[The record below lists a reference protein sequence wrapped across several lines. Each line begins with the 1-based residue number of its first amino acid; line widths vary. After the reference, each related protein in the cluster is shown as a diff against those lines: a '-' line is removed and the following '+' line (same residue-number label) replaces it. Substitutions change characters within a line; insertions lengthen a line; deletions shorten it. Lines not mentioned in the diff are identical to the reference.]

1 VGREEWEARMTEE
14 TVAALVV
21 IVSVA
26 AIAPFIAD
34 RVHEWLAIPV
44 VVVEILLGILVGPA
58 VLGLVTTTEGDV
70 VSALSDL
77 GLAFLM
83 FLAGYEIDFARI
95 KGRPLRLSVSGWLV
109 SLLLGVGTGL
119 VIAGTGEAGHVV
131 GLALTTTALGTIL
144 PILRDS
150 GQAATPFGVR
160 VLAVGAVGEFG
171 PIFAIA
177 FAFSGDRP
185 AHTTFVLVLFAIAGV
200 LAAWVARRPRHPR
213 IARLVT
219 ATLGTSAQLGVR
231 ICVFVVIGMFALAE
245 FLGLDPILGAFAAGI
260 VIHLFLAAGS
270 EHEAEAVLARL
281 EGIGFGFFIPLFF
294 VVSGVRF
301 DLDALLSDGGA
312 LLLVPVILLLFLA
325 IRGLPTWVF
334 HRRELPGREPLALGL
349 FAATALPLVVV
360 ITSIGVDEGAVK
372 PATAA
377 ALVGAGMISV
387 LVFPMLGL
395 RLLAPP
401 APADTGEA
409 RDHADLPDEREDF
422 LGY

>member
-1 VGREEWEARMTEE
+1 MTDD
-14 TVAALVV
+14 TVAALAV
-21 IVSVA
+21 IVAVA
-26 AIAPFIAD
+26 VIAPFVAD
-34 RVHEWLAIPV
+34 RLHAWLAVPV
-44 VVVEILLGILVGPA
+44 VVAEILLGILVGPD
-58 VLGLVTTTEGDV
+58 VLGLVEVADGDV

-95 KGRPLRLSVSGWLV
+95 RGRPLRLSVLGWLV
-109 SLLLGVGTGL
+109 SLVLAVGTGL
-119 VIAGTGEAGHVV
+119 LLARTDEAGLVL

-160 VLAVGAVGEFG
+160 VLAIGAVGEFM
-171 PIFAIA
+171 PILAIA
-177 FAFSGDRP
+177 FAFSGERP
-185 AHTTFVLVLFAIAGV
+185 AHTTVVLVLFAIAGL
-200 LAAWVARRPRHPR
+200 LAAWLARRPRHPR

-231 ICVFVVIGMFALAE
+231 ISVFVVIGMFALAE

-260 VIHLFLAAGS
+260 VVHLFLAAGS
-270 EHEAEAVLARL
+270 EHEAEVVFSRL

-294 VVSGVRF
+294 VVSGVQF
-301 DLDALLSDGGA
+301 DLDALLSDRRA
-312 LLLVPVILLLFLA
+312 LLLLPVFLVLFLVM
-325 IRGLPTWVF
+325 RGVPTWLL
-334 HRRELPGREPLALGL
+334 HRRELPGREPVALGL

-360 ITSIGVDEGAVK
+360 ITSIGVDEGAVL

-377 ALVGAGMISV
+377 SLVGAGMISV
-387 LVFPMLGL
+387 LLFPMLGL
-395 RLLAPP
+395 RLLALP
-401 APADTGEA
+401 AAVAAEEPAEHSEHPA
-409 RDHADLPDEREDF
+409 ERKDF

>member
-1 VGREEWEARMTEE
+1 MTEA
-14 TVAALVV
+14 TVASLVV
-21 IVSVA
+21 IVAVA
-26 AIAPFIAD
+26 AIAPFVAD
-34 RVHEWLAIPV
+34 QLHTWFAMPV
-44 VVVEILLGILVGPA
+44 VVAEIMLGILVGPA

-95 KGRPLRLSVSGWLV
+95 KGRPLRLSVLGWLI
-109 SLLLGVGTGL
+109 SLVLAVGIALLVADTE
-119 VIAGTGEAGHVV
+119 EAGLVV

-150 GQAATPFGVR
+150 GQATTPFGVR
-160 VLAVGAVGEFG
+160 VLAVGAVGEFL
-171 PIFAIA
+171 PILAIA

-185 AHTTFVLVLFAIAGV
+185 IHTTVVLVLFAIVGFV
-200 LAAWVARRPRHPR
+200 AAWVARRPRHPR
-213 IARLVT
+213 LARLVT

-231 ICVFVVIGMFALAE
+231 ICVLLVIGMFAMAE
-245 FLGLDPILGAFAAGI
+245 FLGLDPILGAFVAGI
-260 VIHLFLAAGS
+260 VVRLFLAAGS
-270 EHEAEAVLARL
+270 DHEEEIVLARL

-301 DLDALLSDGGA
+301 DLEALLSDTRA
-312 LLLVPVILLLFLA
+312 LLLLPAFVVLFLV
-325 IRGLPTWVF
+325 IRGLPTWLL
-334 HRRELPGREPLALGL
+334 HRRELPGRDPLALSL

-360 ITSIGVDEGAVK
+360 ITSIGVDEGAVT

-387 LVFPMLGL
+387 LLFPMLGL
-395 RLLAPP
+395 RLLSTV
-401 APADTGEA
+401 PADESETDGEPGPA
-409 RDHADLPDEREDF
+409 TEREDF

>member
-1 VGREEWEARMTEE
+1 MTEE

-21 IVSVA
+21 IVAVA
-26 AIAPFIAD
+26 AIAPFVAD
-34 RVHEWLAIPV
+34 RLHAWIALPV
-44 VVVEILLGILVGPA
+44 VVAEIMLGIVVGPD
-58 VLGLVTTTEGDV
+58 VLGLVTVTDTDV

-95 KGRPLRLSVSGWLV
+95 KGRPLRLSVLGWLV
-109 SLLLGVGTGL
+109 SLVLAVATGL
-119 VIAGTGEAGHVV
+119 LLAGSEEAGLVV

-150 GQAATPFGVR
+150 GQATTPFGVR

-171 PIFAIA
+171 PILAVA

-185 AHTTFVLVLFAIAGV
+185 VHTTLVLVLFAIVGV
-200 LAAWVARRPRHPR
+200 LAAWVAQRPRHPR
-213 IARLVT
+213 IARLVA

-245 FLGLDPILGAFAAGI
+245 FLGLDPILGAFTAGI
-260 VIHLFLAAGS
+260 VVHLFLAAGS
-270 EHEAEAVLARL
+270 EHEAEAVLSRL

-301 DLDALLSDGGA
+301 DLDALLSSSRA
-312 LLLVPVILLLFLA
+312 LLLLPVFLVLFLVM
-325 IRGLPTWVF
+325 RGLPTWLL
-334 HRRELPGREPLALGL
+334 HRNELPGRQPVALGL

-360 ITSIGVDEGAVK
+360 ITSIGVDQGAVL

-377 ALVGAGMISV
+377 SLVGAGMISV
-387 LVFPMLGL
+387 LVFPLFGL
-395 RLLAPP
+395 RLVTARGTVEAEDAAEQSDPP
-401 APADTGEA
+401 V
-409 RDHADLPDEREDF
+409 EREDF

>member
-1 VGREEWEARMTEE
+1 MSEE

-21 IVSVA
+21 IIAVA
-26 AIAPFIAD
+26 VIAPFVAD
-34 RVHEWLAIPV
+34 RLHIWLAVPV
-44 VVVEILLGILVGPA
+44 VVAELLLGIVVGPD
-58 VLGLVTTTEGDV
+58 VLALVTVTDGDV

-95 KGRPLRLSVSGWLV
+95 KGRPLRLSALSWLV
-109 SLLLGVGTGL
+109 SLVLGVGLGL
-119 VIAGTGEAGHVV
+119 LLAGGGEAGLVV

-150 GQAATPFGVR
+150 GHASTPFGLR
-160 VLAVGAVGEFG
+160 VLAIGAVGEFG
-171 PIFAIA
+171 PILAIA
-177 FAFSGDRP
+177 FALSGDRP
-185 AHTTFVLVLFAIAGV
+185 AHTTVVLVLFAIAGV

-260 VIHLFLAAGS
+260 VVHLFLAAGS
-270 EHEAEAVLARL
+270 EHEAEAVLSRL

-294 VVSGVRF
+294 VVSGVQF
-301 DLDALLSDGGA
+301 DLDALLSSTRA
-312 LLLVPVILLLFLA
+312 LVLMPAFLVLFFVVRA
-325 IRGLPTWVF
+325 IPTWLL
-334 HRRELPGREPLALGL
+334 HRRELPERQPVALSL

-360 ITSIGVDEGAVK
+360 ITSIGVDEGAVL

-377 ALVGAGMISV
+377 SLVGAGMISV
-387 LVFPMLGL
+387 LLFPLLAL
-395 RLLAPP
+395 RLLST
-401 APADTGEA
+401 PADVAAEEQ
-409 RDHADLPDEREDF
+409 PERAKLSVERQDF

>member
-1 VGREEWEARMTEE
+1 MTEE

-21 IVSVA
+21 IVAVA
-26 AIAPFIAD
+26 LVAPIVAD
-34 RVHEWLAIPV
+34 RLHTWLAMPV
-44 VVVEILLGILVGPA
+44 VVAEILLGIIVGPA
-58 VLGLVTTTEGDV
+58 VLGLVSVSEADV
-70 VSALSDL
+70 ISALSDL

-95 KGRPLRLSVSGWLV
+95 KGRPLRLSVLGWLI
-109 SLLLGVGTGL
+109 SLVLGIGTGL
-119 VIAGTGEAGHVV
+119 LLAATEEAGLVV

-150 GQAATPFGVR
+150 GQSSTPFGVR

-171 PIFAIA
+171 PILAIA
-177 FAFSGDRP
+177 FAFSGERP
-185 AHTTFVLVLFAIAGV
+185 AHTTVVLVLFAIAGM

-245 FLGLDPILGAFAAGI
+245 FLGLDPILGAFVAGI
-260 VIHLFLAAGS
+260 VVHLFLAAGS
-270 EHEAEAVLARL
+270 EHEAEAVLSRL

-301 DLDALLSDGGA
+301 DLDALLSDGRA
-312 LLLVPVILLLFLA
+312 LVLLPVFLVLFLLM
-325 IRGLPTWVF
+325 RGVPTWLL
-334 HRRELPGREPLALGL
+334 HRNELPDRQPLALGL

-360 ITSIGVDEGAVK
+360 ITSIGVDEGAML

-377 ALVGAGMISV
+377 SLVGAGMISV
-387 LVFPMLGL
+387 LLFPMFGL
-395 RLLAPP
+395 RLLSPP
-401 APADTGEA
+401 AAVATEEAPEQADRPAG
-409 RDHADLPDEREDF
+409 REDF

>member
-1 VGREEWEARMTEE
+1 MTED

-21 IVSVA
+21 IVAVA
-26 AIAPFIAD
+26 VIAPFVAD
-34 RVHEWLAIPV
+34 RLHAWLAVPAV
-44 VVVEILLGILVGPA
+44 VAEILLGILVGPD
-58 VLGLVTTTEGDV
+58 VLGLVEVADGDV

-95 KGRPLRLSVSGWLV
+95 RGRPLRLSVLGWLV
-109 SLLLGVGTGL
+109 SLVLAMATGL
-119 VIAGTGEAGHVV
+119 LLARTDEAGLVL

-160 VLAVGAVGEFG
+160 VLAIGAVGEFL
-171 PIFAIA
+171 PILAIA
-177 FAFSGDRP
+177 FAFSGERP
-185 AHTTFVLVLFAIAGV
+185 AHTTVVLVLFAIAGV
-200 LAAWVARRPRHPR
+200 LAAWLARRPRHPR

-231 ICVFVVIGMFALAE
+231 ISVFVVIGMFALAE

-260 VIHLFLAAGS
+260 VVHLFLAAGS
-270 EHEAEAVLARL
+270 EHEAEAVFSRL

-294 VVSGVRF
+294 VVSGVQF
-301 DLDALLSDGGA
+301 DLDALLSDGRA
-312 LLLVPVILLLFLA
+312 LLLLPVFLVLFLVM
-325 IRGLPTWVF
+325 RGVPTWLL
-334 HRRELPGREPLALGL
+334 HRRELPEREPVALGL

-360 ITSIGVDEGAVK
+360 ITSIGVDEGAVL

-377 ALVGAGMISV
+377 SLVGAGMISV
-387 LVFPMLGL
+387 LLFPMLGL
-395 RLLAPP
+395 RLLALP
-401 APADTGEA
+401 AAVAAEEAAEHAERPAG
-409 RDHADLPDEREDF
+409 REDF

>member
-1 VGREEWEARMTEE
+1 MTEE

-21 IVSVA
+21 IVAVA
-26 AIAPFIAD
+26 LVAPIVAD
-34 RVHEWLAIPV
+34 RLHTWLAMPV
-44 VVVEILLGILVGPA
+44 VVAEILLGIIVGPA
-58 VLGLVTTTEGDV
+58 VLGLVSVSEADV
-70 VSALSDL
+70 ISALSDL

-95 KGRPLRLSVSGWLV
+95 KGRPLRLSVLGWLI
-109 SLLLGVGTGL
+109 SLVLGIGTGL
-119 VIAGTGEAGHVV
+119 LLAATEEAGLVV

-150 GQAATPFGVR
+150 GQSSTPFGVR

-171 PIFAIA
+171 PILAIA
-177 FAFSGDRP
+177 FAFSGERP
-185 AHTTFVLVLFAIAGV
+185 AHTTVVLVLFAIAGM

-245 FLGLDPILGAFAAGI
+245 FLGLDPILGAFVAGI
-260 VIHLFLAAGS
+260 VVHLFLAAGS
-270 EHEAEAVLARL
+270 EHEAEAVLSRL

-301 DLDALLSDGGA
+301 DLDALLSDGRA
-312 LLLVPVILLLFLA
+312 LVLLPVFLVLFLLM
-325 IRGLPTWVF
+325 RGVPTWLL
-334 HRRELPGREPLALGL
+334 HRNELPDRQPLALGL

-360 ITSIGVDEGAVK
+360 ITSIGVDEGAML

-377 ALVGAGMISV
+377 SLVGAGMISV
-387 LVFPMLGL
+387 LLFPMFGL
-395 RLLAPP
+395 RLLSLPAAVATEEAPEQADRP
-401 APADTGEA
+401 AG
-409 RDHADLPDEREDF
+409 REDF